1 MENVFFGIAVA
12 SFILAAVC
20 AVACVVVFVKLG
32 VLDAIRF
39 LRHRTVASGVGLV
52 GVLAHK
58 PKERKAKAED
68 LDRDTAPS
76 FARKKGKH
84 ERGAGKRNDPDSKTD
99 DIQQQKEPDSKT
111 IILTGD
117 DEADSDTDCLGGKGP
132 TPENR
137 PVKEPEFE
145 NPTDLL
151 AQEDTERP
159 TDLLA
164 EEGSENP
171 TSLLTDE
178 ASENP
183 TDLLVE
189 EDSESPTGL
198 LVAEE
203 EDSESPTG
211 LLVAE
216 EDSENPTELLAANES
231 IGDGSAD
238 DGSAI
243 DEPAGSQTSCL
254 ATPEEEDEI
263 IPAHTEEETVFRFQ
277 IKQSQMVVHT
287 EEVIE

>member
-1 MENVFFGIAVA
+1 MTSDE
-12 SFILAAVC
+12 
-20 AVACVVVFVKLG
+20 
-32 VLDAIRF
+32 
-39 LRHRTVASGVGLV
+39 
-52 GVLAHK
+52 
-58 PKERKAKAED
+58 
-68 LDRDTAPS
+68 
-76 FARKKGKH
+76 
-84 ERGAGKRNDPDSKTD
+84 
-99 DIQQQKEPDSKT
+99 
-111 IILTGD
+111 
-117 DEADSDTDCLGGKGP
+117 EADSYTDCLGGKVSG
-132 TPENR
+132 PENR
-137 PVKEPEFE
+137 PVKEPESE

-171 TSLLTDE
+171 TSLLIDE

-216 EDSENPTELLAANES
+216 EDSENPTELLAANEP

-238 DGSAI
+238 DGPAI